1 MKLKQFITNL
11 TYTQFL
17 LIFSVGLNIVFCSC
31 ISTITTTDNYK
42 DCVICREYIKELEE
56 ALLADGIEL
65 ADVCGGDGADA
76 YYKLEWERSRDNP
89 AITLNNPQRNN
100 I

>member
-31 ISTITTTDNYK
+31 ISTITTTDNCK
-42 DCVICREYIKELEE
+42 DCDIYRKYIKELEE
-56 ALLADGIEL
+56 ALLAQDIEP
-65 ADVCGGDGADA
+65 ADVCGGDGTAE
-76 YYKLEWERSRDNP
+76 YYKLEWERSR
-89 AITLNNPQRNN
+89 R
-100 I
+100 

>member
-31 ISTITTTDNYK
+31 ISTITTTNNCK
-42 DCVICREYIKELEE
+42 DCAIYHEYIKELEE
-56 ALLADGIEL
+56 VLLDDGIEP
-65 ADVCGGDGADA
+65 ADVCGGDGAAA
-76 YYKLEWERSRDNP
+76 YYELEWERSR
-89 AITLNNPQRNN
+89 R
-100 I
+100 